1 MDEQKRKMKRSI
13 FDPNRLLWRGISV
26 GMDLMY
32 ASVLWL
38 VCSIPVVTIGAASTA
53 LYDTVAHCI
62 RRGETGMLGRFFG
75 TFRAEFKTAT
85 LSWLM
90 WLTGL
95 AMCALLA
102 VYLLTNGDGAR
113 GFIFRIN
120 LVVVL
125 VVVIGAL
132 VWVFPVLSRYTMGL
146 GGLNLAAVKLVFSHL
161 PATIV
166 MGAALAL
173 SALVCYAWIYP
184 VLLLPGLATWLNSYF
199 VENTFQKLTGKKE
212 AEE

>member
-1 MDEQKRKMKRSI
+1 MDEKRGKIKRSI
-13 FDPNRLLWRGISV
+13 FDPDRLVWHGISV
-26 GMDLMY
+26 GMDLVY

-62 RRGETGMLGRFFG
+62 RRREASMLARFFG

-90 WLTGL
+90 WLAGIAL
-95 AMCALLA
+95 CALLA
-102 VYLLTNGDGAR
+102 VYLLANGDGAR

-120 LVVVL
+120 LVVS
-125 VVVIGAL
+125 VVVVVGSL
-132 VWVFPVLSRYTMGL
+132 VWVFPVLSRFTMGF
-146 GGLNLAAVKLVFSHL
+146 GGLNLAAVRLVFSHL

-166 MGAALAL
+166 MGVLLAL
-173 SALVCYAWIYP
+173 SALACYVWIYP
-184 VLLLPGLATWLNSYF
+184 VLLLPGLTTLLNSYY
-199 VENTFQKLTGKKE
+199 VENAFQKLISGKE

>member
-1 MDEQKRKMKRSI
+1 MDEQKRKVKRSI
-13 FDPNRLLWRGISV
+13 FDPNRLVWRVISV
-26 GMDLMY
+26 GMDLVY

-38 VCSIPVVTIGAASTA
+38 VCSIPVFTIGAANTA

-62 RRGETGMLGRFFG
+62 RRGKTGLLGRFFD

-90 WLTGL
+90 WLAGL

-102 VYLLTNGDGAR
+102 VYLLTNGDGAQ
-113 GFIFRIN
+113 GFLFRIN
-120 LVVVL
+120 LIIVL
-125 VVVIGAL
+125 VVVVGAL
-132 VWVFPVLSRYTMGL
+132 VWVFPVLSRYTMGF

-166 MGAALAL
+166 MGALLAF
-173 SALVCYAWIYP
+173 SALICYVWIYP
-184 VLLLPGLATWLNSYF
+184 VLLLPGLVTLLNSLY
-199 VENTFQKLTGKKE
+199 VENTFRKLTDGKE
-212 AEE
+212 TEE